1 MKMRF
6 FRKIILFFL
15 YRKQIIKGK
24 QTLLTNFNSRIDYVF
39 RIYTVLNI
47 PKELIEEP
55 YDFRTS
61 DINAISQNYI
71 KAFSSEIQNYL
82 NSLGLRE
89 LVDVYEVKKVDKYSY
104 LVVIGYSF
112 FNTRKVANNLI
123 YFSIFMFVSL
133 LIYLVIYSLYN

>member
-1 MKMRF
+1 MRF

-71 KAFSSEIQNYL
+71 KAFSNEIQNYL

-89 LVDVYEVKKVDKYSY
+89 LVDVYEIKKVDKYSY
-104 LVVIGYSF
+104 LVVIGYSL

-123 YFSIFMFVSL
+123 YLSIFMFVSL
-133 LIYLVIYSLYN
+133 LIYLVIYSLFN

>member
-89 LVDVYEVKKVDKYSY
+89 LVDVYEIKKVDKYSY
-104 LVVIGYSF
+104 LVVIGYSL

-123 YFSIFMFVSL
+123 YFSIFLFISL
-133 LIYLVIYSLYN
+133 LIYLTIYIVVN

>member
-71 KAFSSEIQNYL
+71 KAFSNEIQNYL

-89 LVDVYEVKKVDKYSY
+89 LVDVYEIKKVDKYSY
-104 LVVIGYSF
+104 LVVIGYSL

-123 YFSIFMFVSL
+123 YLLIFMFVSL
-133 LIYLVIYSLYN
+133 LIYLVIYSLFN